1 MSSLFALHKYACFRV
16 YILHRLSTQKP
27 PSTAC
32 DNKQGN
38 LFHSMGLYRNMHQ
51 LHLIIRYSWCMV
63 PYRMQEKDNL
73 ENKKFKLHG
82 QGRWKEIGG
91 TFGSRP
97 STVGRH
103 CFIFCPSSDTIVE
116 KDQQREQEG
125 QADKEKHSNKG
136 VQVRV
141 LPISAIETYSFCL
154 LLRIPPQVPVRRS
167 VICPSG
173 TRHHLHLLG
182 LQMYLAVKALFCF
195 VFKAIIPWQKTNKK
209 FLF

>member
-1 MSSLFALHKYACFRV
+1 
-16 YILHRLSTQKP
+16 
-27 PSTAC
+27 
-32 DNKQGN
+32 
-38 LFHSMGLYRNMHQ
+38 
-51 LHLIIRYSWCMV
+51 MV

-103 CFIFCPSSDTIVE
+103 CFTFCPSSDTIVE

-136 VQVRV
+136 V
-141 LPISAIETYSFCL
+141 
-154 LLRIPPQVPVRRS
+154 
-167 VICPSG
+167 
-173 TRHHLHLLG
+173 
-182 LQMYLAVKALFCF
+182 
-195 VFKAIIPWQKTNKK
+195 
-209 FLF
+209 